1 MDWEGVLRTIGA
13 IVVIVLCA
21 LPGLFGGLPG
31 LAPAWFADTVGG
43 VPLSVWAMVASMAAF
58 VVLAGL
64 CSAAARDGAIVD
76 RGGE

>member
-1 MDWEGVLRTIGA
+1 MRIIGA
-13 IVVIVLCA
+13 IIVIVLCA

-58 VVLAGL
+58 IVLAGV
-64 CSAAARDGAIVD
+64 CSAAAAGGGIVD
-76 RGGE
+76 RGAE